1 MISDDDEFEFIEMES
16 EPPTSAVT
24 DVVERLVKQLHIS
37 NRENA
42 NVFEIESVLDLVRKE
57 ILELRKENAI
67 LHARIGE
74 LSAEAD
80 LRMIVEKVLRIFFIK
95 WNSKIFWSY

>member
-1 MISDDDEFEFIEMES
+1 MISDNDEFEFIEMES

-24 DVVERLVKQLHIS
+24 DVVERLVKLHIS
-37 NRENA
+37 NGENA

-67 LHARIGE
+67 LHARISE

-80 LRMIVEKVLRIFFIK
+80 LRMIVEKVFLLNEIQRYFEVI
-95 WNSKIFWSY
+95 N

>member
-42 NVFEIESVLDLVRKE
+42 NVFEIESVLDLARKE

-95 WNSKIFWSY
+95 